1 MTHGQ
6 EPIVKT
12 LKEVDMIL
20 LSFINPSDIETSLGK
35 EKSKPIVDAFNTI
48 AQNLEKNQNV
58 LDNQQKQIETH
69 QESFDKQQRILADQE
84 VVIHEIKEN
93 FEEYKKGDLD
103 RKTEIKKDLLIEL
116 ATKADIEILNGKID
130 SLEQKMN
137 GKIDSLDLSTKVE
150 LEKMNGKIDSLE
162 QKMNGEFKSIKLWM
176 KMLLALALLIIASYS
191 PTAQVL
197 IKMLK
202 F

>member
-1 MTHGQ
+1 MD
-6 EPIVKT
+6 KNLLLR

-116 ATKADIEILNGKID
+116 AVARPKC
-130 SLEQKMN
+130 
-137 GKIDSLDLSTKVE
+137 
-150 LEKMNGKIDSLE
+150 
-162 QKMNGEFKSIKLWM
+162 SIP
-176 KMLLALALLIIASYS
+176 ASIS
-191 PTAQVL
+191 MITISSRPIT
-197 IKMLK
+197 I
-202 F
+202 